1 MGVQM
6 LGRRV
11 LWVLG
16 LTACLG
22 AAEVG
27 AGTIDGREWPPDP
40 KRYDPPGTEVAP
52 GLKVGDTLD
61 STNAQTAKDLL
72 PPEVLKHFETNE
84 YVNPI
89 VSWPLGI
96 IHHDQSY
103 EAATKEN
110 EGKYSIDPKTGTIL
124 EKSTGEPPTYVYGTP
139 FPNIDPSDPE
149 GGVKALWNQFHGYW
163 NTGSYNFNALIVW
176 TSPTGVERQSLQD
189 VYFQYYENQAP
200 KYRVENGQNF
210 SWQSLAAAKTPADLQ
225 GTVALS
231 YRYRDPTKRD
241 ALWTYVPALRRVRA
255 VSPANRS
262 DGFLGSD
269 LSQDDGNFFDAK
281 PEDFKWK
288 TVGIKE
294 GLRFVDPDSVKGDGG
309 ELKWVPSGGWR
320 QEWTRG
326 TPAAGFQKEGWKGLG
341 WAPVS
346 AGLAKRKF
354 WVVEGTPEDRYYLY
368 GKVELWI
375 DTESW
380 IGSFNRKF
388 SWKGEVLNTYQVNG
402 YLNHP
407 AVVPD
412 SEGGGY
418 EWFWSS
424 QHAWQ
429 CAEALKH
436 NRATLAG
443 LRSDLALPFD
453 RRVKHPTD
461 QLFDVATLSRFGK

>member
-11 LWVLG
+11 LCVFGVMAL
-16 LTACLG
+16 LG
-22 AAEVG
+22 ATG
-27 AGTIDGREWPPDP
+27 THAGTIDGHEWPPDP
-40 KRYDPPGTEVAP
+40 KKFPPAGTEVAP

-61 STNAQTAKDLL
+61 SSNAAAAKDLL
-72 PPEVLKHFETNE
+72 PPEILKHYEHNE

-89 VSWPLGI
+89 ASWPDGI
-96 IHHDQSY
+96 VNYDRSY
-103 EAATKEN
+103 EEATRAN
-110 EGKYSIDPKTGTIL
+110 VDRYVLDPKTGTIL
-124 EKSTGEPPTYVYGTP
+124 DKSSNEPPDYVYGTP
-139 FPNIDPSDPE
+139 FPKIDPSDPE
-149 GGVKALWNQFHGYW
+149 GGLKSLWNELHGYW

-176 TSPTGVERQSLQD
+176 TSPTGIDRQSLQD

-200 KYRVENGQNF
+200 KYRLPNPQNF
-210 SWQSLAAAKTPADLQ
+210 SWQSLAASKTPADLQ

-231 YRYRDPTKRD
+231 YRYRDATKRD

-281 PEDFKWK
+281 PEDFRWK
-288 TVGIKE
+288 TIGIKE
-294 GLRFVDPDSVKGDGG
+294 ALRIIDPDSVRGQGG
-309 ELKWVPSGGWR
+309 TLEWVPSGGWR
-320 QEWTRG
+320 QVWEKG
-326 TPAAGFQKEGWKGLG
+326 LPAAGYQKDGWKGVG

-346 AGLAKRKF
+346 AALAKRKF
-354 WVVEGTPEDRYYLY
+354 WVVEGVPEDRYYLF

-375 DTESW
+375 DTETW
-380 IGSFNRKF
+380 IGAWNRKF
-388 SWKGEVLNTYQVNG
+388 SWKGEVLNTYQVTG

-407 AVVPD
+407 AQLPE

-424 QHAWQ
+424 QFAWQ
-429 CAEALKH
+429 CAEALKA

-443 LRSDLALPFD
+443 LRDDLALPFD
-453 RRVKHPTD
+453 RRVKHNVD
-461 QLFDVATLSRFGK
+461 QLFDVQTLSRFGK